1 MILLNLLGLNNKLFR
16 KVLIFLLLITLNS
29 CNSIKHSIKVTY
41 EIEEMRD
48 GSFDAT
54 FSINNTSGIDLN
66 SPWSLHW
73 NQQSSMVDSDN
84 LPENIIYE
92 YVGGQYYNI
101 LSFGSKYILP
111 KKSSLSVDIGQ
122 KGDVNRISD
131 LPVGGFVTTNKDI
144 IPVEF
149 EYKWKDAIGIENLN
163 SPSATDRYNKFISST
178 LLDKSELDLIVPTPS
193 NIIFNEGE
201 VEIYSYYSLTIDD
214 NIDIEDNF
222 VKSIFNDLIELNNND
237 SSEQLN
243 KIVINQTDSLDDESY
258 TLTINDDGINIG
270 ASDRAGALYGLQ
282 SLKQILLVSKL
293 EKTNIKFV
301 EIEDSPKFSYRG
313 MLLDISRN
321 FYGPKKIKQ
330 ILDYLSFFKIN
341 HLDFRL
347 TDDEGWR
354 LEIPGLEELTSV
366 GSKRAFTKDELESL
380 IPMYGS
386 GPDTSSTGTGY
397 LSRADFVDI
406 LNYAKERNILI
417 IPQISVPSHMRSAI
431 VSMNARYQKFIE
443 LGNQE
448 EAEKYLLIDPDDKS
462 EYYSAQ
468 GFNDNIMNICRESS
482 FTFYNKVIDEIY
494 LMYKDAGVE
503 MEKFG
508 VAADELP
515 YGAWQKSPMCDNF
528 MRDNS
533 IVGDYNS
540 LYTMMQRRIYDKI
553 SSYGA
558 TMTGWDDI
566 LLTLT
571 ERNQSET
578 QIKDFFKGDDILLY
592 VWKNDWGQGRQDMIY
607 KYANLGYKTIMSN
620 SSAFYFDMVDDKDL
634 DNIGLSWS
642 GYADYKD
649 MWTVDV
655 FDVFNDSYGVE
666 KNNISDDYIE
676 RSEKLKP
683 ENRSNIV
690 GVQSQIWSE
699 TIRNE
704 GILDYMFMPNILVF
718 SQKAWSHDDSWMNI
732 DDPSSKTSALEAE
745 WNKFSNNIG
754 QRLLPIVDNIFGGLS
769 YDLPKPGGII
779 IDNKLFANT
788 VFPGLDIKYTL
799 DGSEPSLS
807 SKTYESPIVVQDSDI
822 INLRLFDKTGRGG
835 NVILVNK

>member
-1 MILLNLLGLNNKLFR
+1 MNLLRLNKLISR
-16 KVLIFLLLITLNS
+16 KISIFFLIILITS
-29 CNSIKHSIKVTY
+29 CNSNNNVINVTY
-41 EIEEMRD
+41 EINEMRD

-54 FSINNTSGIDLN
+54 FSITNTSGVDLN

-73 NQQSSMVDSDN
+73 NQQSSIIDSDN
-84 LPENIIYE
+84 VPENIIYE

-111 KKSSLSVDIGQ
+111 KKSSLSLDIRQ
-122 KGDVNRISD
+122 RGDVNRISD

-149 EYKWKDAIGIENLN
+149 EYKWKNAKGIEILN
-163 SPSATDRYNKFISST
+163 SPSAVDRYNKFISST
-178 LLDKSELDLIVPTPS
+178 LLDKSELDLIVPTPN
-193 NIIFNEGE
+193 NIRFEDGE
-201 VEIYSYYSLTIDD
+201 VELYNNYSLTIDN
-214 NIDIEDNF
+214 NIDMEDGF
-222 VKSIFNDLIELNNND
+222 VKSIFNDLIELDND
-237 SSEQLN
+237 DSNKHLN
-243 KIVINQTDSLDDESY
+243 KIIINQTDSLNHESY
-258 TLTINDDGINIG
+258 TLTINEDGINIG
-270 ASDRAGALYGLQ
+270 AFDRAGALYGLQ
-282 SLKQILLVSKL
+282 SLKQILLVSKI

-386 GPDTSSTGTGY
+386 GPDTSSTGSGY
-397 LSRADFVDI
+397 LSRSDFVDI

-468 GFNDNIMNICRESS
+468 GFNDNIMNVCRESS

-515 YGAWQKSPMCDNF
+515 YGAWQKSPICDSF

-540 LYTMMQRRIYDKI
+540 LYTMMQRRVYDKI
-553 SSYGA
+553 SSYGS

-566 LLTLT
+566 VLKLT

-578 QIKDFFKGDDILLY
+578 LIKDFFEGDDILLY
-592 VWKNDWGQGRQDMIY
+592 VWNNDWGGGRQDMIY

-655 FDVFNDSYGVE
+655 FNVFNDSYGVE
-666 KNNISDDYIE
+666 KNNISNDYIE
-676 RSEKLKP
+676 RSEKLNP

-704 GILDYMFMPNILVF
+704 DILDYMFMPNILVF
-718 SQKAWSHDDSWMNI
+718 SQKAWSHDDTWMNI
-732 DDPSSKTSALEAE
+732 DDPDSKRRALETQ

-769 YDLPKPGGII
+769 YDLPKPGGLI
-779 IDNKLFANT
+779 IDNKLYANT

-807 SKTYESPIVVQDSDI
+807 SKTYESPIEIQDGDI

-835 NVILVNK
+835 NAILVNK

>member
-1 MILLNLLGLNNKLFR
+1 LNLLRLNKLISR
-16 KVLIFLLLITLNS
+16 KISIFFLIILITS
-29 CNSIKHSIKVTY
+29 CNWNNNVINVTY
-41 EIEEMRD
+41 EINEMRD

-54 FSINNTSGIDLN
+54 FSITNTSGVDLN

-73 NQQSSMVDSDN
+73 NQQSSIIDSDN
-84 LPENIIYE
+84 VPENIIYE

-111 KKSSLSVDIGQ
+111 KKSSLSLDIRQ
-122 KGDVNRISD
+122 RGDVNRISD

-149 EYKWKDAIGIENLN
+149 EYKWKNAKGIEILN
-163 SPSATDRYNKFISST
+163 SPSAVDRYNKFISST
-178 LLDKSELDLIVPTPS
+178 LLDKSELDLIVPTPN
-193 NIIFNEGE
+193 NIRFEDGE
-201 VEIYSYYSLTIDD
+201 VELYNNYSLTIDN
-214 NIDIEDNF
+214 NIDMEDGF
-222 VKSIFNDLIELNNND
+222 VKSIFNDLIELDND
-237 SSEQLN
+237 DSNKHLN
-243 KIVINQTDSLDDESY
+243 KIIINQTDSLNHESY
-258 TLTINDDGINIG
+258 TLTINEDGINIG
-270 ASDRAGALYGLQ
+270 AFDRAGALYGLQ
-282 SLKQILLVSKL
+282 SLKQILLVSKI

-386 GPDTSSTGTGY
+386 GPDTSSTGSGY
-397 LSRADFVDI
+397 LSRSDFVDI

-468 GFNDNIMNICRESS
+468 GFNDNIMNVCRESS

-515 YGAWQKSPMCDNF
+515 YGAWQKSPICDSF

-540 LYTMMQRRIYDKI
+540 LYTMMQRRVYDKI
-553 SSYGA
+553 SSYGS

-566 LLTLT
+566 VLKLT

-578 QIKDFFKGDDILLY
+578 LIKDFFEGDDILLY
-592 VWKNDWGQGRQDMIY
+592 VWNNDWGGGRQDMIY

-655 FDVFNDSYGVE
+655 FNVFNDSYGVE
-666 KNNISDDYIE
+666 KNNISNDYIE
-676 RSEKLKP
+676 RSEKLNP

-704 GILDYMFMPNILVF
+704 DILDYMFMPNILVF
-718 SQKAWSHDDSWMNI
+718 SQKAWSHDDTWMNI
-732 DDPSSKTSALEAE
+732 DDPDSKRRALETQ

-769 YDLPKPGGII
+769 YDLPKPGGLI

-807 SKTYESPIVVQDSDI
+807 SKTYESPIEIQDGDI

-835 NVILVNK
+835 NAILVNK